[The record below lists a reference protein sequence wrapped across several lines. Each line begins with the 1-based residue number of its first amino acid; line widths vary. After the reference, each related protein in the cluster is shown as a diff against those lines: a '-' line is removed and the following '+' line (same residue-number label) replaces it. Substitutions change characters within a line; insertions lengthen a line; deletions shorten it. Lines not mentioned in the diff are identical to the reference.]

1 MPQRVSVIAIDGP
14 VAAGKTVIGRE
25 LARRLDFRY
34 LDTGVMY
41 RAMGWQARDK
51 GILLADEAALGQLA
65 QDTVIRLENGDS
77 DLVTVDGRQLGSA
90 ELEHPDIGRNASLAA
105 VVPAVR
111 RAMVAQQRAI
121 AAEGDIVVVGRD
133 IGTVVLTG
141 ADLKVFLTAPVGAR
155 SRRRWREIR
164 DRGQEVDFEQ
174 VLEETIARD
183 HRDSTR
189 ADSPLAVAEDAVT
202 VDTGGLTIE
211 QSVQTILDLIASRKT
226 P

>member
-1 MPQRVSVIAIDGP
+1 

-164 DRGQEVDFEQ
+164 DRGQEIRDRGQEVDFEQ

-211 QSVQTILDLIASRKT
+211 QSVQTILDLIASRET

>member
-1 MPQRVSVIAIDGP
+1 MPHRVSVIAIDGP

-25 LARRLDFRY
+25 LSRRLDFRY

-51 GILLADEAALGQLA
+51 GILLDDEAALGQLA
-65 QDTVIRLENGDS
+65 QEIVIRLEDGDS
-77 DLVTVDGRQLGSA
+77 SRVTVNGRHLSGA
-90 ELEHPDIGRNASLAA
+90 DLEHPDIGRSASLVA
-105 VVPAVR
+105 VVSAVR

-121 AAEGDIVVVGRD
+121 ATEGSIVVAGRD
-133 IGTVVLTG
+133 IGTVVLPD
-141 ADLKVFLTAPVGAR
+141 ADLKVFLTASVRAR
-155 SRRRWREIR
+155 ARRRWREIQ

-174 VLEETIARD
+174 ALQETIARD
-183 HRDSTR
+183 RRDSTR
-189 ADSPLAVAEDAVT
+189 ADSPLAAAQDAVT

-211 QSVQTILDLIASRKT
+211 QSVQAILDLAASRGT

>member
-1 MPQRVSVIAIDGP
+1 

-65 QDTVIRLENGDS
+65 QDTLIRLENGDS

-164 DRGQEVDFEQ
+164 DRGQEIRDRGQEVDFEQ

-211 QSVQTILDLIASRKT
+211 QSVQTILDLIASRET

>member
-1 MPQRVSVIAIDGP
+1 

-65 QDTVIRLENGDS
+65 QDTLIRLENGDS

-164 DRGQEVDFEQ
+164 DRGQEIRDRGQEVDFEQ